1 MAGLFWG
8 WVAAC
13 GQVMGGATVNAI
25 VFCNWIANHSSLCFI
40 SCDENAPTQGFSQID
55 VRVMDRGGVVT
66 ATQPRLRPFWPKA
79 HWLAPN
85 PIAKH
90 VGLR

>member
-25 VFCNWIANHSSLCFI
+25 VSCNWIANPSSLCFI

-66 ATQPRLRPFWPKA
+66 AT
-79 HWLAPN
+79 
-85 PIAKH
+85 
-90 VGLR
+90 